1 MSLDFLGD
9 LRRLLVQPGELLD
22 SADRGRPLIEG
33 AAFFGLS
40 IALSVAIAEIGA
52 LAPFRSAT
60 GLGASFPLAPQYDLQ
75 GDPRFQDNRFL
86 YSIDVAVVA
95 ILFWLSAAF
104 LVHAFARGLLGR
116 ESFSGYLKLVGFIA
130 ALNLLLLPFYLL
142 ETALRFSTA
151 DSARDLVGSGLV
163 VLEAALLGWQL
174 FLLVVAARIHY
185 RLNTAGAAA
194 AVSMSVATALLAGCA
209 LLLVLMLWVA
219 IILAKLAWPG

>member
-1 MSLDFLGD
+1 MSLNFLSD
-9 LRRLLVQPGELLD
+9 LRRLVLQPGEFLG

-33 AAFFGLS
+33 VAFFGLS
-40 IALSVAIAEIGA
+40 IAVSIAVAEIGA
-52 LAPFRSAT
+52 LAPFRQAT
-60 GLGASFPLAPQYDLQ
+60 GLGASFPLAPQYDLHS
-75 GDPRFQDNRFL
+75 DPRFQDNRFL
-86 YSIDVAVVA
+86 YSPDLALVA

-116 ESFSGYLKLVGFIA
+116 GSFTGYLKLVGFIA

-163 VLEAALLGWQL
+163 VLEIAVLGWQL
-174 FLLVVAARIHY
+174 VLLAVAARIHY
-185 RLNTAGAAA
+185 RLNTAGAAT
-194 AVSMSVATALLAGCA
+194 AVSMSVATAVLASCA